1 MQPAQPFRPLPPAAS
16 HASSDLWS
24 VGGAARRMSGG
35 DDKRRRLLVAD
46 DDATLRGGVVDLLA
60 SLQLEILEADTGPAA
75 LAIARGSRL
84 HAALLDL
91 HMPGRDL
98 PRLGGLEVLAAL
110 RQFGVSLPCILYS
123 ADLTPSLEE
132 RAREAGAL
140 CVLHKPVDPVL
151 LRAEIERALASAPRD
166 G

>member
-1 MQPAQPFRPLPPAAS
+1 MQPAQPYRPTTPAAS
-16 HASSDLWS
+16 RASTDPRSVGGPDLWS
-24 VGGAARRMSGG
+24 VGGTARR
-35 DDKRRRLLVAD
+35 RFLVAD

-75 LAIARGSRL
+75 LAIARGARL

-123 ADLTPSLEE
+123 ADLTPALEE
-132 RAREAGAL
+132 RAREAGAM
-140 CVLHKPVDPVL
+140 CVLHKPVDPAL
-151 LRAEIERALASAPRD
+151 LRAEVERALARAPRND
-166 G
+166 